1 MNNKIT
7 VIGAGTMG
15 SGIAQMAVEA
25 GFTVTLVDTDEKFI
39 ERGVGNIKNF
49 IGKKVAKG
57 KITQEQQDDILSRLS
72 STTDMGKG
80 VDRAVMVVE
89 AVFESLKLKKEI
101 FQSLDSLC
109 PESVILA
116 SNTSTM
122 SVSEIASA
130 TGHPERVIGTHY
142 FSPVPLMRLVE
153 VVKGN
158 KTSEEITS
166 NTMELCRKFG
176 KTPIAVKD
184 VPGFIVNRYLCL
196 MYNEAANMV
205 NNGIAEPED
214 IDSALK
220 LGCNWPMGVIEIM
233 DMAGVDIVQNA
244 LEAMYAMTGEERY
257 KPSPLFEKMV
267 KEKKLG
273 RNI

>member
-233 DMAGVDIVQNA
+233 DMAGVDH
-244 LEAMYAMTGEERY
+244 T
-257 KPSPLFEKMV
+257 FKMPW
-267 KEKKLG
+267 KQCMP
-273 RNI
+273 